1 MSKVDCLLGLQM
13 GDEGKGKMV
22 DLISPNYDIIARFA
36 GGNNAGHTL
45 IFGGK
50 KYVLHLIPS
59 GIFRDDCINI
69 IGAGVVID
77 PIALVGEIKKLEEI
91 GVDVKSKLKISKRAH
106 LTLPTHRLLDKAS
119 ELSKGDAKIGSTLKG
134 IGPTYMDKTG
144 RNGLRIGDIIGGKI
158 MDLSKK
164 LISKT
169 LVDKYVSLTDKHFN
183 ILSGNE
189 DFIKWSE
196 SEYSTKEFNIT
207 EKFKSEESDWFD
219 CISYLRN
226 YEFIDSE
233 YYINKSLKERK
244 TVLAEGA
251 QGSLLDVDYG
261 TYPFVT
267 SSNTTVS
274 GVCSGLGV
282 PPSTIGNVI
291 GIFKAYTT
299 RVGSG
304 PFPTELDNEIGEK
317 IRTIGSE
324 VGATT
329 GRLRRCGWLD
339 LPALKYACMING
351 VTELNIM
358 KLDVLNSF
366 ETIKVC
372 VGYNAD
378 GIFYKDTIPFDIS
391 VPIDPIYVELKGWM
405 SDISSCKIFNDL
417 PKEAKDYIAFIQLE
431 ANCPITRVSVGPDR
445 IQTIMR

>member
-1 MSKVDCLLGLQM
+1 MKVDVLLGLQW
-13 GDEGKGKMV
+13 GDEGKGKLV
-22 DLISPNYDIIARFA
+22 DFITPKYDIISRFQ
-36 GGNNAGHTL
+36 GGANAGHTL
-45 IFGGK
+45 IFDGK

-59 GIFRDDCINI
+59 GIFRDNCINI

-77 PIALVGEIKKLEEI
+77 PIALVEEIKTLEEI
-91 GVDVKSKLKISKRAH
+91 GVDVRSKLKISKRAH
-106 LTLPTHRLLDKAS
+106 LILLTHRLLDKAS

-144 RNGLRIGDIIGGKI
+144 RNGLRIGD
-158 MDLSKK
+158 LSFNETAP
-164 LISKT
+164 SKS
-169 LVDKYVSLTDKHFN
+169 LLDKYVILTNKHFD
-183 ILSGNE
+183 ILNQNE
-189 DFIKWSE
+189 SFRTWSE
-196 SEYSTKEFNIT
+196 SEYTTKRFDTT
-207 EKFKSEESDWFD
+207 EKFKSEEGLWFE
-219 CISYLRN
+219 CASYLRD

-233 YYINKSLKERK
+233 YYINKALKERK

-282 PPSTIGNVI
+282 PPSAIGNVT

-317 IRTIGSE
+317 MRKIGSE
-324 VGATT
+324 FGATT
-329 GRLRRCGWLD
+329 GRPRRCGWLD

-351 VTELNIM
+351 ITELNIM
-358 KLDVLNSF
+358 KLDILSEF

-372 VGYNAD
+372 VGYNVD
-378 GIFYKDTIPFDIS
+378 GEFYKDTIPFDVS
-391 VPIDPIYVELKGWM
+391 VPIEPIYVELKGWM
-405 SDISSCKIFNDL
+405 KDITNCKTFGEL

-431 ANCPITRVSVGPDR
+431 TNCPITRVSVGPDR
-445 IQTIMR
+445 VQTIMR